1 MGGTKEQI
9 KSLVDAGGVAGLVG
23 VLAITETDTSE
34 IFTISLTTLHNIL
47 KVRGFWCLYLVNIV
61 ETVTKYIKD
70 PHSNAVC
77 MVCSLNINS

>member
-1 MGGTKEQI
+1 MGGTTEQI

-47 KVRGFWCLYLVNIV
+47 KVRGFGVYTL
-61 ETVTKYIKD
+61 
-70 PHSNAVC
+70 
-77 MVCSLNINS
+77 